1 MVTTT
6 HFLKNCIK
14 VPKVLLLSPTEPQ
27 GVSAIEY
34 NKILE
39 RQKIEAFKR
48 GVMMFEDYNYD
59 MYNKYIL
66 VDP

>member
-1 MVTTT
+1 M
-6 HFLKNCIK
+6 
-14 VPKVLLLSPTEPQ
+14 
-27 GVSAIEY
+27 EY
-34 NKILE
+34 NKMME